1 MLKDI
6 LVCLEGSPSSEA
18 ATGIAIEL
26 GRTFEARLAGL
37 AIIDEPD
44 IRAGAMTGIGGASYK
59 HERDEVLLADAHKQ
73 ADDWVALFDRRCREG
88 GVTDARSLEVVGR
101 PAESILAHM
110 KSHDLTIMGKDANF
124 RFETEGDDVQTR
136 EAILHRASSPLLLV
150 PETAVSIV
158 GKVTLLA
165 YDGSGAAKRALASFA
180 ASGLGARADVHV
192 ATADDSGVVAREMAE
207 RGVALLREAGIAAR
221 AHNIVSTLPS
231 AEALFEL
238 AHHLG
243 AGLMVMG
250 AFAHSRIKHLFHAS
264 VTRGLVEQA
273 SIPLYLQH

>member
-1 MLKDI
+1 M
-6 LVCLEGSPSSEA
+6 V
-18 ATGIAIEL
+18 
-26 GRTFEARLAGL
+26 
-37 AIIDEPD
+37 
-44 IRAGAMTGIGGASYK
+44 
-59 HERDEVLLADAHKQ
+59 DAQ
-73 ADDWVALFDRRCREG
+73 
-88 GVTDARSLEVVGR
+88 TLEVVGR
-101 PAESILAHM
+101 PAESILEHM
-110 KSHDLTIMGKDANF
+110 KNHDLTIMGKDANF

-136 EAILHRASSPLLLV
+136 EDILHRASSPLLLV
-150 PETAVSIV
+150 PETAVSVV
-158 GKVTLLA
+158 GSVILVA

-180 ASGLGARADVHV
+180 ASGLASTAEVHI

-207 RGVALLREAGIAAR
+207 RGASLLRDAGVVAKV
-221 AHNIVSTLPS
+221 HNIVSTLPH

-238 AHHLG
+238 AHQLH